1 MAVDASILRASAP
14 GPGAA
19 AARPLGT
26 RRLPGPG
33 PGGYSRSMPATG
45 HRALVTG
52 VTGQDGPYL
61 SELLIAEGY
70 EVAGLVLPGE
80 SVPEAVPAAVHLLE
94 GSLTDSGSLRTA
106 LAEVRPSEVYNLA
119 AATSV
124 ADSFDNPVTVAEVT
138 GLGVLRLLEAI
149 RLADPGVRFLQASS
163 AEIFGGATTSPQD
176 ESTPLSPVSPY
187 GVAKAFA
194 HQTVQHYRRARGIF
208 AANAIL
214 YNHESPRRG
223 TGFVTRKVSLGAARI
238 ARGLETE
245 LRLGNLDVER
255 DWGYAPD
262 YVRAM
267 HLVLQQDVA
276 DDYVVATGQTHSLR
290 ELLELAFSAVGLD
303 WRSHVVSDPAFLRPA
318 EPVRLCGDASRA
330 RARLGW
336 APTLE
341 FAEIIRTM
349 VLADLARLDAAS
361 STAPEAGPSPAQG
374 PAPR

>member
-1 MAVDASILRASAP
+1 V
-14 GPGAA
+14 
-19 AARPLGT
+19 
-26 RRLPGPG
+26 
-33 PGGYSRSMPATG
+33 PATG
-45 HRALVTG
+45 RRALVTG

-61 SELLIAEGY
+61 SALLLAEGY
-70 EVAGLVLPGE
+70 EVAGLILPGE
-80 SVPEAVPAAVHLLE
+80 SVPDSVPAAVHRLE
-94 GSLTDSGSLRTA
+94 GSLTDSGSLRAA

-124 ADSFDNPVTVAEVT
+124 ADSFDNPVAVAEVT

-149 RLADPGVRFLQASS
+149 RQADPGIRLLQASS
-163 AEIFGGATTSPQD
+163 AEIFGGATSSPQD
-176 ESTPLSPVSPY
+176 EGTPLCPVSPY

-194 HQTVQHYRRARGIF
+194 HQTVQQYRRSRGIF

-245 LRLGNLDVER
+245 LRLGNLEVER

-267 HLVLQQDVA
+267 HLMLQQDVA
-276 DDYVVATGQTHSLR
+276 DDYVVATGRTHTLR
-290 ELLELAFSAVGLD
+290 ELLEVAFSAVGLD
-303 WRSHVVSDPAFLRPA
+303 WRTHVVTDPAFLRPV

-336 APTLE
+336 APTRE
-341 FAEIIRTM
+341 FTDVIREM
-349 VLADLARLDAAS
+349 VLTDVARLDAAASPS
-361 STAPEAGPSPAQG
+361 SPAAGSPSPPQG

>member
-1 MAVDASILRASAP
+1 
-14 GPGAA
+14 
-19 AARPLGT
+19 
-26 RRLPGPG
+26 
-33 PGGYSRSMPATG
+33 MPATRR
-45 HRALVTG
+45 RALVTG

-61 SELLIAEGY
+61 SELLLAEGY
-70 EVAGLVLPGE
+70 QVAGLVLPGDV
-80 SVPEAVPAAVHLLE
+80 VPDAVPAAVHLLE
-94 GSLTDSGSLRTA
+94 GSLTDGASLQA
-106 LAEVRPSEVYNLA
+106 VLAEARPSEVYNLA

-124 ADSFDNPVTVAEVT
+124 ADSFDNPVAVAEVT

-149 RLADPGVRFLQASS
+149 RQADPRIRLLQASS

-176 ESTPLSPVSPY
+176 EGTPLCPLSPY

-194 HQTVQHYRRARGIF
+194 HQTVQHYRRSRGIF

-223 TGFVTRKVSLGAARI
+223 TGFVTRKITLGAARI

-276 DDYVVATGQTHSLR
+276 DDYVIATGRSHTLR
-290 ELLELAFSAVGLD
+290 ELLEVAFSVVGLD
-303 WRSHVVSDPAFLRPA
+303 WHRHVVSDSAFLRPA

-336 APTLE
+336 APTRE
-341 FAEIIRTM
+341 FGDIISEM
-349 VLADLARLDAAS
+349 VLADLVGLDAAAS
-361 STAPEAGPSPAQG
+361 PSAPAAGSLSPPQG
-374 PAPR
+374 PAPG

>member
-1 MAVDASILRASAP
+1 
-14 GPGAA
+14 
-19 AARPLGT
+19 
-26 RRLPGPG
+26 
-33 PGGYSRSMPATG
+33 MPATG
-45 HRALVTG
+45 RRALVTG

-61 SELLIAEGY
+61 SALLLAEGY
-70 EVAGLVLPGE
+70 EVAGLILPGE
-80 SVPEAVPAAVHLLE
+80 SVPDSVPAAVHRLE
-94 GSLTDSGSLRTA
+94 GSLTDSGSLRAA

-124 ADSFDNPVTVAEVT
+124 ADSFDNPVAVAEVT

-149 RLADPGVRFLQASS
+149 RQADPGIRLLQASS

-176 ESTPLSPVSPY
+176 EGTPLCPVSPY

-194 HQTVQHYRRARGIF
+194 HQMVQHYRRSRGIF

-245 LRLGNLDVER
+245 LRLGNLEVER

-267 HLVLQQDVA
+267 HLILQQDVA
-276 DDYVVATGQTHSLR
+276 DDYVVATGRTHTLR
-290 ELLELAFSAVGLD
+290 ELLEVAFSAVGLD
-303 WRSHVVSDPAFLRPA
+303 WRTHVVTDPAFLRPV
-318 EPVRLCGDASRA
+318 EPVGSAETPRRA

-336 APTLE
+336 APTRE
-341 FAEIIRTM
+341 FTDVIREM
-349 VLADLARLDAAS
+349 VLTDLARLDAAAS
-361 STAPEAGPSPAQG
+361 PSVPRGRFTVPSAGAGAEVRPSRP
-374 PAPR
+374 